1 MKAMECLS
9 FSAKFVLLGAL
20 AFTLVL
26 VPTTLYLVGAL
37 KSGHQ
42 AERELQGVVP
52 VQTLLQLVALTQQH
66 RDLTASMLGDDSS
79 LQQARQAKQA
89 ELQRAFEASERALH
103 AADVDADLLAAWQQV
118 REQWRTLSE
127 KIGQGDLGARQSL
140 QQHAQLIAS
149 SLLIEDALLDHFE
162 LALDP
167 LLDSAALINSAL
179 IEMPQTAE
187 LFGQLRSY
195 GALYLAQGR
204 ILPEQQGALM
214 GLSAQALASAERMS
228 RAFAKAS
235 AADPALAAMLEAPL
249 ASLRP
254 QIQKALALTDK
265 ELISAIELD
274 FAGGGAGL
282 KLTYPV
288 ADYLAAYARSIDGL
302 KAIGDS
308 ALMELERRLGERR
321 DEQGRHTLL
330 MSAALLAL
338 LLIGGTVAALIVM
351 RLLAQLREAMAA
363 AERIAKGDLS
373 QPLASGGHDEAARL
387 LQALQHMQSDLRVTV
402 RQIVCSSEQLAT
414 ASGDLR
420 TVTEGA
426 SCGLQRQCEELDQA
440 AAAVTQLTTAIEE
453 VARNAVSTSEVSRS
467 ADHCSRQGQDR
478 VIRTVDAIEALAGD
492 IERTAQALQSLA
504 GRIDDIGSVLD
515 VIRAIAEQTN
525 LLALNAAIEAARAG
539 ESGRGFAVVADEVR
553 ALARRTQD
561 STRQIET
568 IIGAVQQ
575 GSQDALRA
583 MRSSDGRT
591 RETLELARAAGVALH
606 RIVGAITEI
615 NERNLCIASATEQQ
629 SQVAREVDRNLLNI
643 REVAALTSNGA
654 DRTQLSSRQLADLA
668 GEMSDMVRHFV
679 I

>member
-1 MKAMECLS
+1 M
-9 FSAKFVLLGAL
+9 

-52 VQTLLQLVALTQQH
+52 VQMLLQLVALTQQH
-66 RDLTASMLGDDSS
+66 RDLTASILGGDSS
-79 LQQARQAKQA
+79 LRQARQDKQT
-89 ELQRAFEASERALH
+89 ELQRAFEASEQALH
-103 AADVDADLLAAWQQV
+103 AADVKADLLAAWQQV
-118 REQWRTLSE
+118 SEQWRALSE
-127 KIGQGDLGARQSL
+127 KIGKGDLGARQSL

-228 RAFAKAS
+228 RAFTKAS

-302 KAIGDS
+302 QVISDS
-308 ALMELERRLGERR
+308 ALMELEKRLGERR
-321 DEQGRHTLL
+321 DEHRRHTLL

-338 LLIGGTVAALIVM
+338 LLIGGTVAAMIVM

-387 LQALQHMQSDLRVTV
+387 LQALQHMQTDLRVTV
-402 RQIVCSSEQLAT
+402 RQIVCSSKQLAT

-467 ADHCSRQGQDR
+467 ADHCSRQGQDS

-591 RETLELARAAGVALH
+591 RETLELARAAGVALQ

-654 DRTQLSSRQLADLA
+654 DRTQLSSRQLANLA
-668 GEMSDMVRHFV
+668 GEMSAMVRHFV

>member
-118 REQWRTLSE
+118 REQWRTFSG

-140 QQHAQLIAS
+140 QQHSQLIAS

-288 ADYLAAYARSIDGL
+288 ADYLATYARSIDGL
-302 KAIGDS
+302 QAIGDS
-308 ALMELERRLGERR
+308 ALMELEKRLGERR
-321 DEQGRHTLL
+321 DEHRRHTLL

-338 LLIGGTVAALIVM
+338 LLIGGTVAAMIVM

-387 LQALQHMQSDLRVTV
+387 LQALHHMQTDLRVTV

-414 ASGDLR
+414 ASGELS

-467 ADHCSRQGQDR
+467 ADQCSRQGQDS

-504 GRIDDIGSVLD
+504 GRIEDIGSVLD

-591 RETLELARAAGVALH
+591 RETLEVARAAGAALQ

-643 REVAALTSNGA
+643 REVAALTSSGA

-668 GEMSDMVRHFV
+668 GEMSAMVRHFV